1 MLYTESL
8 KDSKVFSRLYKKGKF
23 VACESAVA
31 YYMLNRLPVN
41 RLGITAGKKLGNA
54 VTRNR
59 AKRIL
64 REAYRL
70 SELKVPI
77 GYDIVIVAR
86 DGIKDKKTNELFGY
100 FSRLAKEMDKAK

>member
-1 MLYTESL
+1 MLYTVSL
-8 KDSKVFSRLYKKGKF
+8 KDSKVFSRLYKKGRF
-23 VACESAVA
+23 VADSSVVA
-31 YYMLNRLPVN
+31 YYMQNKLPVN

-70 SELKVPI
+70 NEMNYPI
-77 GYDIVIVAR
+77 GYDIVLVAR
-86 DGIKDKKTNELFGY
+86 EGIKYKKTNELFGY
-100 FSRLAKEMDKAK
+100 FNRLAKEMNKAK

>member
-1 MLYTESL
+1 MLYTETL
-8 KDSKVFSRLYKKGKF
+8 KDAKVFARLYKKGRF
-23 VACESAVA
+23 FACESVVA
-31 YYMLNRLPVN
+31 YYVQNRLPVN

-70 SELKVPI
+70 SELKMPI
-77 GYDIVIVAR
+77 GYDIVLVAR
-86 DGIKDKKTNELFGY
+86 EGIKNKKTNELFGY
-100 FSRLAKEMDKAK
+100 INRLAKEMNKAK